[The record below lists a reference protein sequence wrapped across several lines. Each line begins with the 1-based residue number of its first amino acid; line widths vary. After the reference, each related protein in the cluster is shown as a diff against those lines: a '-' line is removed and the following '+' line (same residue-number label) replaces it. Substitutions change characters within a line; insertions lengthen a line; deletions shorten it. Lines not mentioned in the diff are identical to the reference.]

1 MLTRRSFLLSVAAV
15 PVLRPIGAE
24 QPVDLTII
32 ERPRVIPAATQ
43 YLREAPIT
51 ITSFQSTRSA
61 GGAHDYFSEGD
72 YWWPDPENPKG
83 PYIQKDGQTNPDNFV
98 GHRQALIRL
107 SLQVPALTAA
117 WVLTKDRRYANHAIK
132 HLRAWFIEERTLM
145 NPSLLYAQ
153 AVKGRFTGR
162 GVGII
167 DTLHL
172 VEVARAITLLEQG
185 NMMSPSDRAG
195 VRAWFDT
202 YLTWMNTHE
211 YGKAERDAK
220 NNHGTCWALQAAEY
234 ARLLGRR
241 DITSL
246 CKDRYKTAI
255 VPGQIAPDGSFPEEL
270 KRTKPYGY
278 SLFNLDAIAG
288 LCQVLSTEADN
299 LWQFETKDGRS
310 VRKALAFMVP
320 FITNKASW
328 KYPKDVM
335 YFDEWPMR
343 HCSLLFGGVAL
354 NLPDYVELWKKLPA
368 DSPVEEVIRNFFIR
382 QPLLWVS

>member
-15 PVLRPIGAE
+15 PVFRPIGTA
-24 QPVDLTII
+24 PIDITVI

-61 GGAHDYFSEGD
+61 GGVHDYFSEGD

-83 PYIQKDGQTNPDNFV
+83 PYIQKDGLTNPDNFV
-98 GHRQALIRL
+98 AHRQALIRL

-117 WVLTKDRRYANHAIK
+117 WVLTRDRRYSNHAVK
-132 HLRAWFIEERTLM
+132 HLRAWFIEDRTLM

-153 AVKGRFTGR
+153 AIRGRYTGR

-185 NMMSPSDRAG
+185 DMMSPSERAG

-202 YLTWMNTHE
+202 YLTWMNSHE

-220 NNHGTCWALQAAEY
+220 NNHGTCWALQAAEF
-234 ARLLGRR
+234 ARYLGRR
-241 DITSL
+241 DITTM
-246 CKDRYKTAI
+246 CKDRFKTVI
-255 VPGQIAPDGSFPEEL
+255 VPGQVAPDGSFPEEL

-278 SLFNLDAIAG
+278 SLFNLDALAG

-299 LWQFETKDGRS
+299 LWLFETKDGRS
-310 VRKALAFMVP
+310 VRKALAFMAP
-320 FITNKASW
+320 FIANKASW
-328 KYPKDVM
+328 KYPPDVM

-343 HCSLLFGGVAL
+343 HSALLFGGIAFDQ
-354 NLPDYVELWKKLPA
+354 PDYLALWKKLPA
-368 DSPVEEVIRNFFIR
+368 DSSVEEVIRNYFIR
-382 QPLLWVS
+382 QPLLWLP

>member
-15 PVLRPIGAE
+15 PVLRPIRTA
-24 QPVDLTII
+24 PFDLTVI

-51 ITSFQSTRSA
+51 ITAFQSTRSA
-61 GGAHDYFSEGD
+61 GGLHDYFSEGD

-83 PYIQKDGQTNPDNFV
+83 PYIQKDGLTNPDNFV
-98 GHRQALIRL
+98 SHRHALIRL

-117 WVLTKDRRYANHAIK
+117 WILTKDRRYANHAIK
-132 HLRAWFIEERTLM
+132 HLRAWFIDDKTLM

-153 AVKGRFTGR
+153 AIRGRYTGR

-185 NMMSPSDRAG
+185 GVMSPTERAG

-202 YLTWMNTHE
+202 YLTWMNSHE

-220 NNHGTCWALQAAEY
+220 NNHGTCWALQAAEF
-234 ARLLGRR
+234 ARYLSRR

-246 CKDRYKTAI
+246 CKDRFKTVI
-255 VPGQIAPDGSFPEEL
+255 VPGQVAADGSFPEEL

-278 SLFNLDAIAG
+278 SLFNLDALAG

-299 LWQFETKDGRS
+299 LWLFESKDGRG
-310 VRKALAFMVP
+310 VRKALAFMAP
-320 FITNKASW
+320 FIANKASW
-328 KYPKDVM
+328 KYPQDVM

-343 HCSLLFGGVAL
+343 HSALLFGGSAL
-354 NLPDYVELWKKLPA
+354 NQPDYLALWQKLPA
-368 DSPVEEVIRNFFIR
+368 DSTVEEVIRNYFIR

>member
-15 PVLRPIGAE
+15 PVLRPIGAA
-24 QPVDLTII
+24 PIDITVI

-51 ITSFQSTRSA
+51 ITSFQSTRS
-61 GGAHDYFSEGD
+61 GGGVHDYFSEGD
-72 YWWPDPENPKG
+72 YWWPDPDNPKG
-83 PYIQKDGQTNPDNFV
+83 PYIQKDGLTNPNNFV

-107 SLQVPALTAA
+107 SLQVPALTAG
-117 WVLTKDRRYANHAIK
+117 WMLTRDRRYANHAIK
-132 HLRAWFIEERTLM
+132 HLRAWFIEEKTLM

-153 AVKGRFTGR
+153 AIKGRYTGR

-172 VEVARAITLLEQG
+172 VEVARAATLLEQG
-185 NMMSPSDRAG
+185 GVMSPSERAG
-195 VRAWFDT
+195 LRAWFDT

-220 NNHGTCWALQAAEY
+220 NNHGTCWALQAAEF
-234 ARLLGRR
+234 ARYLSRR
-241 DITSL
+241 DITSF
-246 CKDRYKTAI
+246 CKDRYKTTI

-278 SLFNLDAIAG
+278 SLFNLDALAG

-299 LWQFETKDGRS
+299 LWLFETKDGRG

-320 FITNKASW
+320 FIADKASW

-343 HCSLLFGGVAL
+343 HPLLLFGGIAL
-354 NLPDYVELWKKLPA
+354 DKPDYVALWQKLPA
-368 DSPVEEVIRNFFIR
+368 DSTVEEVIRNFFIR
-382 QPLLWVS
+382 QPVLWMS

>member
-15 PVLRPIGAE
+15 PVLRPIRAE
-24 QPVDLTII
+24 AIDLTVI

-43 YLREAPIT
+43 YLRDAPIT
-51 ITSFQSTRSA
+51 ITSFQSTHSA
-61 GGAHDYFSEGD
+61 GGLHDYFSEGD
-72 YWWPDPENPKG
+72 YWWPDPDNPKG
-83 PYIQKDGQTNPDNFV
+83 PYIQKDGLTNPDNFV
-98 GHRQALIRL
+98 AHRHALIRL
-107 SLQVPALTAA
+107 SLQMPALTAA
-117 WVLTKDRRYANHAIK
+117 WLLTRDRRYASHAIK
-132 HLRAWFIEERTLM
+132 HLRAWFMDEKTLM

-153 AVKGRFTGR
+153 AIKGRYTGR

-185 NMMSPSDRAG
+185 NMMSASERAG

-211 YGKAERDAK
+211 YGRAERDAK
-220 NNHGTCWALQAAEY
+220 NNHGTCWALQAAEF

-241 DITSL
+241 DITSM
-246 CKDRYKTAI
+246 CKDRYKTVI

-278 SLFNLDAIAG
+278 SLFNLDAVSA

-299 LWQFETKDGRS
+299 LWLFETKDGRS
-310 VRKALAFMVP
+310 VRKALSFMAP
-320 FITNKASW
+320 FIANKASW

-343 HCSLLFGGVAL
+343 QCSLLFGGIAL
-354 NLPDYVELWKKLPA
+354 NQPDYIELWKKLPA
-368 DSPVEEVIRNFFIR
+368 DSPVEEVIRNYFIR

>member
-15 PVLRPIGAE
+15 PILRPIGPA
-24 QPVDLTII
+24 PIDITVI

-61 GGAHDYFSEGD
+61 GGLHDYFSEGD

-83 PYIQKDGQTNPDNFV
+83 PYIQKDGITNPDNFV
-98 GHRQALIRL
+98 NHRHALIRL

-117 WVLTKDRRYANHAIK
+117 WVLTKDRRYSGHAIK
-132 HLRAWFIEERTLM
+132 HLRAWFIDDKTLM

-153 AVKGRFTGR
+153 AIRGRYTGR

-185 NMMSPSDRAG
+185 GMMSPAERAG

-220 NNHGTCWALQAAEY
+220 NNHGTCWALQAAEF
-234 ARLLGRR
+234 ARYLSRR
-241 DITSL
+241 DITSV
-246 CKDRYKTAI
+246 CKDRFKTVI
-255 VPGQIAPDGSFPEEL
+255 LPGQVAADGSFPEEL

-278 SLFNLDAIAG
+278 SLFNLEALAA

-299 LWQFETKDGRS
+299 LWMFETKDGRGI
-310 VRKALAFMVP
+310 RKALAFMAP
-320 FITNKASW
+320 FIANKASW
-328 KYPKDVM
+328 KYPPDVM

-343 HCSLLFGGVAL
+343 QSALLFGGIAL
-354 NLPDYVELWKKLPA
+354 NQPDYLALWQKLPA
-368 DSPVEEVIRNFFIR
+368 DSTVEEVIRNFFIR
-382 QPLLWVS
+382 QPVLWVS